1 MVVVVMLTFSNIMEN
16 SIFAKIVRG
25 ETDTKILYEDN
36 YVVAF
41 NDISP
46 AAKTH
51 MLVVPKRPIK
61 NMNGLKN
68 TKEDIELV
76 KHMAEVGEKLFK
88 QFNPEEKEFRMGFT
102 QPPFNTVLYLHMHVL
117 SLPITCN
124 IFRAIFLDPTKLLWT
139 PELLLERIQK
149 SKN

>member
-1 MVVVVMLTFSNIMEN
+1 
-16 SIFAKIVRG
+16 
-25 ETDTKILYEDN
+25 
-36 YVVAF
+36 
-41 NDISP
+41 
-46 AAKTH
+46 
-51 MLVVPKRPIK
+51 
-61 NMNGLKN
+61 
-68 TKEDIELV
+68 
-76 KHMAEVGEKLFK
+76 
-88 QFNPEEKEFRMGFT
+88 MGFT